1 MESSVLNN
9 SLKKKK
15 NLETRIHNSYI
26 FRLQNSKFS
35 FRAGVA
41 LIGDGRLMT
50 LFLLGICLCKCGR
63 RSTEYYSSG
72 RQDWLS
78 EKLEVSC
85 VKIYITDLY
94 RVHGGTT
101 DILCLG

>member
-1 MESSVLNN
+1 V
-9 SLKKKK
+9 
-15 NLETRIHNSYI
+15 
-26 FRLQNSKFS
+26 
-35 FRAGVA
+35 

-50 LFLLGICLCKCGR
+50 LFLLGISLSKYER
-63 RSTEYYSSG
+63 RSTEWYSSG
-72 RQDWLS
+72 WQDWLS

-94 RVHGGTT
+94 RVHRGTT